1 MYPEFTAKLNHIML
15 YLVHLSMSGI
25 QTPNLVVIGTDS
37 KSNYHTIM
45 TMMALLQI
53 ALVSN
58 SLNMTLCFHCFQI
71 DSRSRETNSVQQ
83 IPYTT
88 HQ

>member
-1 MYPEFTAKLNHIML
+1 
-15 YLVHLSMSGI
+15 MSGI
-25 QTPNLVVIGTDS
+25 QTPNLVVIDTDS
-37 KSNYHTIM
+37 IGTCKSNYHTIM

-58 SLNMTLCFHCFQI
+58 SLNMTLCLHCFQI